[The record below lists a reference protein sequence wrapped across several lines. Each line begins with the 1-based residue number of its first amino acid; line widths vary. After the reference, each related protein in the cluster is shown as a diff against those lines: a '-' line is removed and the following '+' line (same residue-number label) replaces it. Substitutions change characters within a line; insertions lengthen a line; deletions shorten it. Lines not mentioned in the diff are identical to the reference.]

1 MRMVTRLAVGSV
13 GLAVAGAAHAQLIS
27 GFEQPNFTG
36 SAAGTSFVGVEGWY
50 QPVATGIEQSVYTY
64 AGNGLGLAQNPVGG
78 NQFIGGR
85 SQGGTLFPRAQKNFD
100 FGSGSHTIAYDMAAN
115 FNGTGASAINLSSV
129 SLTSE
134 FGAAGSFKTFIALNN
149 FVDLANPAA
158 GFKAEF
164 NVFDSAGVAT
174 NNLSPG
180 AAWQNLDTNHW
191 YRQFID
197 FDFSTNQIT
206 SVTILDLTTGQST
219 TANPVGWYMTGGAGS
234 TLDLP
239 DSFRFFIG
247 GADGNT
253 MGWDNVYLVPAPA
266 SLLAFAGLAGVAGV
280 RRRR

>member
-27 GFEQPNFTG
+27 GFELPNFTG
-36 SAAGTSFVGVEGWY
+36 SAAGTSFVGVEDWY
-50 QPVATGIEQSVYTY
+50 QPVPTGIEQSVYTY

-78 NQFIGGR
+78 NQFVGGR

-100 FGSGSHTIAYDMAAN
+100 FGGGQHTIAYDMAGT
-115 FNGTGASAINLSSV
+115 FNGTTASALNLSSV

-134 FGAAGSFKTFIALNN
+134 MGAAGTFKTFIALNN

-158 GFKAEF
+158 GIKAEF
-164 NVFDSAGVAT
+164 NVFDAAGVAL
-174 NNLSPG
+174 NNQSPG

-191 YRQFID
+191 YRQFIN

-206 SVTILDLTTGQST
+206 AVTILDLTTGQSS

-247 GADGNT
+247 GADGNS
-253 MGWDNVYLVPAPA
+253 MGFDNIYLVPAPA
-266 SLLAFAGLAGVAGV
+266 SLLAFAGLAGVAGL